1 MRPRGH
7 PGPRLPTASRWAIGL
22 VVLLLGLAAGAP
34 LLAPYPP
41 QEQFDPV
48 AGRHLPPLSRRQ
60 AVQMADGGWLLADEV
75 YRSETGIEVN
85 RLGRWESLPASRVAN
100 LTADGVAD
108 RRFFLLGSDRY
119 GRDLWSRIAH
129 GARIS
134 LTIGL
139 LATAISLVVGVLIG
153 GVSALAGGWLD
164 SLLMR
169 LVDALLMFPRLFL
182 ILALA
187 ALFESQLWV
196 VILVLGL
203 TGWMSVARLARAELL
218 SLRQRE
224 FVVAAHAVGQHPW
237 RVFTRHMLPSALA
250 PVLVDTS
257 LMVGS
262 VILIEAA
269 LSFLGLGV
277 QPPAPSWG
285 NLVAD
290 GADALVSAWWV
301 STFPGLAI
309 SLTVIAFNL
318 LGDGLRDALDPQRY
332 DSR

>member
-1 MRPRGH
+1 MRQGSH
-7 PGPRLPTASRWAIGL
+7 PGFAISPSGHWALGL
-22 VVLLLGLAAGAP
+22 VALLLILAVAAP
-34 LLAPYPP
+34 LLAPYSP

-48 AGRHLPPLSRRQ
+48 AGRHLPPLSLKE
-60 AVQMADGGWLLADEV
+60 AVLLEDGSWLLADQV
-75 YRSETGIEVN
+75 RRTPDGIELQ
-85 RLGRWESLPASRVAN
+85 RHGHWQSLPASQVAN
-100 LTADGVAD
+100 LTPAGVAD

-119 GRDLWSRIAH
+119 GRDLWSRIAY

-139 LATAISLVVGVLIG
+139 LATLISLVVGILVG
-153 GVSALAGGWLD
+153 GLAALAGGWLD

-196 VILVLGL
+196 VILVLGF
-203 TGWMSVARLARAELL
+203 TGWMSVARLVRAELL
-218 SLRQRE
+218 SLRQRD
-224 FVVAAHAVGQHPW
+224 FVLAARAIGQHPW
-237 RVFTRHMLPSALA
+237 RIFLRHMLPNALS

-262 VILIEAA
+262 VILVEAA

-285 NLVAD
+285 NLIAD

-301 STFPGLAI
+301 TMFPGLAI
-309 SLTVIAFNL
+309 SITVIAFNL
-318 LGDGLRDALDPQRY
+318 LGDGLRDALDPRSS

>member
-1 MRPRGH
+1 MRQGAH
-7 PGPRLPTASRWAIGL
+7 PGIAISPSGRWALGL
-22 VVLLLGLAAGAP
+22 VVLLLILAAAAP
-34 LLAPYPP
+34 LLAPYLP
-41 QEQFDPV
+41 QAQFDPV
-48 AGRHLPPLSRRQ
+48 AGRHLPPLSLRQ
-60 AVQMADGGWLLADEV
+60 AVLLEDGRWLLANEV
-75 YRSETGIEVN
+75 WRTADGIELE
-85 RLGRWESLPASRVAN
+85 RLGRRESLAASRVAN
-100 LTADGVAD
+100 LTSDGVAD
-108 RRFFLLGSDRY
+108 RRFFLLGTDRY
-119 GRDLWSRIAH
+119 GRDLWSRIAY

-139 LATAISLVVGVLIG
+139 LATLISLVAGVLIG
-153 GVSALAGGWLD
+153 GLAALAGGWLD

-196 VILVLGL
+196 VILVLGF

-218 SLRQRE
+218 SLRQRD
-224 FVVAAHAVGQHPW
+224 FVVAARATGQHPW
-237 RVFTRHMLPSALA
+237 RIFLRHMLPSALS

-262 VILIEAA
+262 VILVEAA

-285 NLVAD
+285 NLIAD

-301 STFPGLAI
+301 TMFPGLAI
-309 SLTVIAFNL
+309 SITVIAFNL
-318 LGDGLRDALDPQRY
+318 LGDGLRDALDPQSS